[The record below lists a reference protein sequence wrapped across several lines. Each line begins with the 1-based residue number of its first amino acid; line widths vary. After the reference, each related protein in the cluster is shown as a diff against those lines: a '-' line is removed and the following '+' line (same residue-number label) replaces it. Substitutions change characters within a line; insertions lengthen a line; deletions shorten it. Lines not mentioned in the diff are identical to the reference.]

1 MRNLLSILAVILCLV
16 GAAFS
21 AGRVDVI
28 LFYSRSC
35 EHCMEVIE
43 EFFPPILEKYSGKMT
58 LQTHEIEENLDN
70 YERLIEMEEKYGD
83 EGNEVPVV
91 FVGDS
96 VFGGDEVEE
105 RFLPYLQH
113 LLGNHIEEEDT
124 AEIEKAAEKVQGPD
138 EAAMADTVDEEALA
152 EEPEGPR
159 ESRKKPVTMAFF
171 WEPGCQHCS
180 RVTYDLELL
189 QKYHPNLRIRDY
201 NIENKDA
208 KLLAEAL
215 AYRYNVPEE
224 LHMATPAIFLP
235 DTYFITDQISY
246 RAIQE
251 AVTDL
256 ELAEYVDTVWNVT
269 TEELADADRRI
280 KSRFQGLQVLPVLGA
295 GLLDGVNPC
304 AFGAIIFFVTFLT
317 VVNRKRREI
326 LMVGI
331 AFTLAVFLTYF
342 LIGTGFLKFLQALPF
357 IKVIARWVYI
367 ATAVLAMALGVLSI
381 SDFFRSRKGD
391 FGDMTLQLPDRLKKR
406 IHKVIISENEPRA
419 RRNIILASATT
430 GFLVSI
436 LEMACTGQVYLPTII
451 YVMGAPGL
459 KTKAVFYLLLYNLMF
474 ILPLVAVFAVVYFG
488 TTSEQLTGFL
498 KKNTPL
504 IKLLTALL
512 FFAIAFFLW
521 KTVIFG

>member
-1 MRNLLSILAVILCLV
+1 MFSLFFTCTLSA
-16 GAAFS
+16 
-21 AGRVDVI
+21 AGRVDVNI
-28 LFYSRSC
+28 FYSKSC
-35 EHCMEVIE
+35 EHCVEVIE
-43 EFFPPILEKYSGKMT
+43 EFFPPIQKTYPGKII
-58 LQTHEIEENLDN
+58 LQTHEIEDNLDN
-70 YERLIEMEEKYGD
+70 YERLISMEAEYGD

-96 VFGGDEVEE
+96 VFGGDEVEQ
-105 RFLPYLQH
+105 RFLPYLKT
-113 LLGNHIEEEDT
+113 LIGNN
-124 AEIEKAAEKVQGPD
+124 VQGK
-138 EAAMADTVDEEALA
+138 DTVVKK
-152 EEPEGPR
+152 EPDVPEVESDATVEDDGTIP
-159 ESRKKPVTMAFF
+159 ESKTETSRKKPVTMAFF

-180 RVTYDLELL
+180 RVTYDLQLL
-189 QKYHPNLRIRDY
+189 KKYHPTLSIRDY

-215 AYRYNVPEE
+215 AYRYGVPEE
-224 LHMATPAIFLP
+224 LHMATPSIFLS
-235 DTYFITDQISY
+235 DTYFVTSQISY

-251 AVTDL
+251 AVTKL
-256 ELAEYVDTVWNVT
+256 ENAEYIDTVWNVT

-326 LMVGI
+326 LFVGI
-331 AFTLAVFLTYF
+331 AFTVSVFLTYF

-357 IKVIARWVYI
+357 IKIIARWVYI

-459 KTKAVFYLLLYNLMF
+459 KTRAVFYLLLYNLMF
-474 ILPLVAVFAVVYFG
+474 ILPLVVVFAVVYFG

-498 KKNTPL
+498 KRNTPV
-504 IKLLTALL
+504 IKLLTAVL

-521 KTVIFG
+521 RTVLVG